1 MTADVRRHVSG
12 GSTVEPHQYV
22 GLTTRIFPLLILLDG
37 QQNETYAFSER
48 NIAWGGL
55 AKQYAA
61 TPGYSS
67 PADALPP
74 PNWAEQYPDGY
85 TDATGFPNLA
95 EDEHFQ
101 VWMRVA
107 AFPTFR
113 KLWGRNDDDVMTA
126 GTYRILI
133 NMSASQLGR
142 NDFIY

>member
-1 MTADVRRHVSG
+1 M
-12 GSTVEPHQYV
+12 
-22 GLTTRIFPLLILLDG
+22 
-37 QQNETYAFSER
+37 FSER

-67 PADALPP
+67 PSDAIPP

-85 TDATGFPNLA
+85 TEEMGFPDLA
-95 EDEHFQ
+95 ENEHFQ

-113 KLWGRNDDDVMTA
+113 KLWGRNDNDVMTA

-133 NMSASQLGR
+133 NMSPLSKIPSPAPILTGR
-142 NDFIY
+142 LILQTILSNRLTVQKLS